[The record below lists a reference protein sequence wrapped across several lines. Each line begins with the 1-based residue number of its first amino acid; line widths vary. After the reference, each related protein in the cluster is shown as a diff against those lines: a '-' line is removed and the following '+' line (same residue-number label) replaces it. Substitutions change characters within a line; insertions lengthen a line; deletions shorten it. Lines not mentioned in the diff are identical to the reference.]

1 MGIASNLHFDLDDKV
16 VSTLYLKLLIRL
28 IEQHFPESCIGNNS
42 CAAIDHQLDKDTR
55 ISFRT
60 LATEFLQRL
69 KPQNAGIGFRYGQK
83 LNLIA
88 ADALGQLVMS
98 SATCDEAIGHLKHFR
113 LLLGI
118 PFDFELEQQHSFA
131 NASISANFHALY
143 CAHYPPSLNWFI
155 SEALFSVLQEQASW
169 LTGQELSFLRL
180 HFPYSKPAHY
190 EQYEK
195 HFGCPCVFDAA
206 KHAAE
211 FDAAILSLP
220 IVTAN
225 EDLRAH
231 KLAVCE
237 QALKNIEKRF
247 KPVQRVQALFKRRFP
262 ALPCIDEAAEEL
274 GMSKSALHR
283 KLQDEETSYQCLLNA
298 FKRKKSEYFLRHTNY
313 TISEIAEQVGF
324 SDSSTFRRAFK
335 TWTGLQ
341 PSQLR
346 TENKSAK
353 ALASDPN

>member
-1 MGIASNLHFDLDDKV
+1 MDITENLHFDPNDRV

-28 IEQHFPESCIGNNS
+28 IEQHFPDSCDNKSGA
-42 CAAIDHQLDKDTR
+42 CTTPQLALEKDSR

-60 LATEFLQRL
+60 LATEYLTRL
-69 KPQNAGIGFRYGQK
+69 KPQNAGIGFRYGEK
-83 LNLIA
+83 LSLIA

-98 SATCDEAIGHLKHFR
+98 SATCEEAIAHLKHFR

-118 PFDFELEQQHSFA
+118 PFDFELEIPLSVA
-131 NASISANFHALY
+131 KASVSVNFHALY
-143 CAHYPPSLNWFI
+143 CTHYPAPLNWFI
-155 SEALFSVLQEQASW
+155 SEALFSVLQQQARW
-169 LTGQELSFLRL
+169 LTGQNISFLKI
-180 HFPYSKPAHY
+180 HFPYPKPAHY

-195 HFGCPCVFDAA
+195 HFGCPCIFDAA

-211 FDAAILSLP
+211 FDVAILSLP
-220 IVTAN
+220 IVTVN
-225 EDLRAH
+225 EDLKTH

-237 QALKNIEKRF
+237 HTLRTIERRF
-247 KPVQRVQALFKRRFP
+247 NPVQRLHALFKRRFP
-262 ALPCIDEAAEEL
+262 TLPCIDEAAEEL

-283 KLQDEETSYQCLLNA
+283 KLQDEKTSYQCLVNE
-298 FKRKKSEYFLRHTNY
+298 FKRKKSEYFLKYTNR
-313 TISEIAEQVGF
+313 TISEIAEQIGF

-346 TENKSAK
+346 TDEKHTDVLETN
-353 ALASDPN
+353 